1 MDIPSFVTAIEQS
14 ALGDWMRMSVKAMPF
29 VEATHVLAA
38 AAVFGTILIVD
49 LRLIGFR
56 DTANPFTRISREL
69 MHYTWGAFAISVVTG
84 VMMFAANASTYYG
97 NTAFRLKMLALIVA
111 GVNMAIFEF
120 GTSRSV
126 ASWDKATVGPVAAR
140 VAGVTSILIWV
151 SVMFIARWIG
161 FTKGY
166 NYAIP
171 EGVELNFDFPAQ

>member
-1 MDIPSFVTAIEQS
+1 MDVPSFVTTIEMS
-14 ALGDWMRMSVKAMPF
+14 ALGDWMRTSVRAMPF

-38 AAVFGTILIVD
+38 ALVFGTILIVD

-56 DTANPFTRISREL
+56 DTANRFTSVSREL
-69 MHYTWGAFAISVVTG
+69 MRYTWGAFAISIVTG
-84 VMMFAANASTYYG
+84 VMLFAANATTYYG

-111 GVNMAIFEF
+111 GVNMAIFEL

-126 ASWDKATVGPVAAR
+126 SSWDKSSMGPVAAR
-140 VAGVTSILIWV
+140 VAGVASIVIWV

-171 EGVELNFDFPAQ
+171 EGVDLDFNFQ

>member
-1 MDIPSFVTAIEQS
+1 
-14 ALGDWMRMSVKAMPF
+14 
-29 VEATHVLAA
+29 
-38 AAVFGTILIVD
+38 
-49 LRLIGFR
+49 
-56 DTANPFTRISREL
+56 

-84 VMMFAANASTYYG
+84 IMMFAANASTYYG

-111 GVNMAIFEF
+111 GVNMAIFEL

-140 VAGVTSILIWV
+140 VAGVASILIWV